1 MGADYTHYSTDTSG
15 CLMLSIIAITRGHDT
30 TDARTSPIRVLLLR
44 QGTKHDGLIYT
55 FIFRQID

>member
-1 MGADYTHYSTDTSG
+1 
-15 CLMLSIIAITRGHDT
+15 MLSIIAITRGHDT